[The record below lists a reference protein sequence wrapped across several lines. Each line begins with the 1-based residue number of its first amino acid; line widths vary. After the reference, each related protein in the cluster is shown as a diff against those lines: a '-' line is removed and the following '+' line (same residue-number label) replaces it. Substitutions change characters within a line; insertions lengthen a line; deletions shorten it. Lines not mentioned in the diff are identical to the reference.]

1 MDSKDVLKFHATYF
15 VEGEKVRL
23 TAELIT
29 GDPQQLDIA
38 AVLLGSQTLY
48 RGFMSDE
55 MCDVEAVLEMM
66 KMQQASLRLVEG
78 GLLLRCSPIKILLT
92 PTDEELDFKDV
103 RIGMLEEN
111 LEETKDQIKE
121 LHMRVQIM
129 EEKLRENPRETQVP
143 EQRGDSRSELLTY
156 HVWPKSRMLLAI
168 VSRMLK
174 EGLLSPQQRG
184 NLKNFILD
192 ENPKLLQCLQ
202 QYEMDGDRRQLY
214 SSFLKLASG

>member
-1 MDSKDVLKFHATYF
+1 MHGTYY

-29 GDPQQLDIA
+29 GEPQQLDIA
-38 AVLLGSQTLY
+38 AVLLGSQTVY
-48 RGFMSDE
+48 RGFMTDE
-55 MCDVEAVLEMM
+55 MCDVETVLEMM
-66 KMQQASLRLVEG
+66 KTQQASLKLVEG

-111 LEETKDQIKE
+111 LEETKEQIKE
-121 LHMRVQIM
+121 LQMRLQM
-129 EEKLRENPRETQVP
+129 LEERYRETGREVQPP

-174 EGLLSPQQRG
+174 EGLLNTQQRG
-184 NLKNFILD
+184 NLKNLILD

-214 SSFLKLASG
+214 SSFLKLSSGAA